1 MTVPGGCRSQGC
13 HGTLLGS
20 LAAPFCFIRHL
31 PDTHLLLMGLIKVG
45 VSVIP
50 SAGKKK
56 HTITEY
62 KKSVYCWS
70 CQHLHNR
77 LFLKLMKMKSLSSR
91 RSREFFKG
99 TGLRFRACTLI
110 YFFPNLLLILLVN
123 NPTHMYLSDLR
134 VYFKVEVYFRV
145 T

>member
-50 SAGKKK
+50 SAEKKK
-56 HTITEY
+56 NIPSQSTR
-62 KKSVYCWS
+62 S
-70 CQHLHNR
+70 
-77 LFLKLMKMKSLSSR
+77 LFIAGAVSTCTTG
-91 RSREFFKG
+91 FF
-99 TGLRFRACTLI
+99 
-110 YFFPNLLLILLVN
+110 
-123 NPTHMYLSDLR
+123 
-134 VYFKVEVYFRV
+134 
-145 T
+145 

>member
-50 SAGKKK
+50 SAEKKK
-56 HTITEY
+56 TYHHRVQE
-62 KKSVYCWS
+62 VC
-70 CQHLHNR
+70 
-77 LFLKLMKMKSLSSR
+77 
-91 RSREFFKG
+91 
-99 TGLRFRACTLI
+99 
-110 YFFPNLLLILLVN
+110 LLLE
-123 NPTHMYLSDLR
+123 LSAPAQQA
-134 VYFKVEVYFRV
+134 FSEINENEKFIIKKK
-145 T
+145 

>member
-31 PDTHLLLMGLIKVG
+31 PNTHLLLMGLIKVG

-50 SAGKKK
+50 SAEKKKK

-134 VYFKVEVYFRV
+134 VYFKVVAFRV